1 MRIAKII
8 ICSKIQ
14 KITKKLLKMIKKIKW
29 LLSCSRNC
37 IEKTYSKIKKDSK
50 ELDKFK
56 EKKYKEKFINFDI

>member
-8 ICSKIQ
+8 ICIKIQ
-14 KITKKLLKMIKKIKW
+14 KIRKKLLKMTKKIKW
-29 LLSCSRNC
+29 LLSCSRNY